1 VEISGCAHNLCFF
14 VVDFSSCF
22 RIVVHRNYFF
32 VLHALSSPHEISVLP
47 LQKSRNEIISKPS
60 ILDDV
65 FERFVNGP
73 KLFKDRE
80 VLRHDY
86 LPDKLPHREDQIR
99 TLGEAVAPVLKEARC
114 SNIFVYGK
122 SGTGKTAVTK
132 YVLSH
137 LESKAKEYGAQV
149 KFCYIN
155 CRMTGSE
162 YRVFASLSLGLGLAV
177 PFTGLSVGEVFDRFR
192 GSLEQSRTFL
202 IIALDEIDALVKDRG
217 DGLLYELTRINET
230 LNKSRVSLIGISN
243 DLRLKEFLDPRV
255 LSSLSEEEI
264 VFRPYDASELRNI
277 LLERS
282 KISFREGCLSESALS
297 ICSAL
302 AAAEHGDAR
311 RALDLLRVAGEVA
324 ERHGDTVITEYH
336 VRDAEKHIEHDRV
349 AEAVTNLTLH
359 SKLVMLSVYN
369 LNKSSSITGEI
380 YDVYKEFCG
389 ELGAGLL
396 TQRRLGTLISEL
408 DSMGLL
414 NAKVVS
420 MGRYGRTKKIR
431 LEVSRSLVKDV
442 FGRDARLAR
451 LVGWKSSSSSLD
463 SS

>member
-1 VEISGCAHNLCFF
+1 MGTNSIIDGVFDNF
-14 VVDFSSCF
+14 VKG
-22 RIVVHRNYFF
+22 
-32 VLHALSSPHEISVLP
+32 A
-47 LQKSRNEIISKPS
+47 
-60 ILDDV
+60 
-65 FERFVNGP
+65 

-80 VLRHDY
+80 ALRHDY

-99 TLGEAVAPVLKEARC
+99 LLGQTIAPVLKDARC
-114 SNIFVYGK
+114 SNIFIYGK
-122 SGTGKTAVTK
+122 TGTGKTAVTK

-137 LESKAKEYGAQV
+137 LEAKAKQYGAQV
-149 KFCYIN
+149 RFCYIN

-162 YRVFASLSLGLGLAV
+162 YRVFASLSQSVGMSI

-192 GSLEQSRTFL
+192 AGLDTSRILF
-202 IIALDEIDALVKDRG
+202 IIVLDEVDALIKEHG
-217 DGLLYELTRINET
+217 DAFMYELTRINET
-230 LNKSRVSLIGISN
+230 LSRSKVAIIGISN

-255 LSSLSEEEI
+255 FSSLSEEEI
-264 VFRPYDASELRNI
+264 VFRPYDAGELRNI

-282 KISFREGCLSESALS
+282 RMSFREGCLSDSALS

-324 ERHGDTVITEYH
+324 ERQGAEVITEDH

-349 AEAVTNLTLH
+349 VEALKNLTLH
-359 SKLVMLSVYN
+359 SKLVVLSVYN
-369 LNKSSSITGEI
+369 LNKSSSTTGEI
-380 YDVYKEFCG
+380 YDVYKESCG

-408 DSMGLL
+408 DAMGLL

-431 LEVSRSLVKDV
+431 LEVSRSLLRDV
-442 FGRDARLAR
+442 FGSDPRLSR
-451 LVGWKSSSSSLD
+451 LVSCKSSVASIRSGLG
-463 SS
+463 